1 MLSHIRMKMLLIVI
15 PVLCVVLMLSYN
27 ASVKTAKR
35 LVDHETSERIS
46 AEKEIQKNIIE
57 KNMNDAAEISSVL
70 AVFAGNGCKDY
81 SPDYFINILKPIVQD
96 NQFILGAGIWYEPYA
111 YDKSQKYMGPY
122 VYRDGDRI
130 IPTFDYSNAAYN
142 YFSQDYYALAKKT
155 NNIVWTDMYYDQTIN
170 LYMITCSQPAYDSS
184 GKFIGCVTVDVGL
197 SSMQKFISDY
207 TASHDGTTYI
217 INREGTY
224 LAAESEAAVKVK
236 NSVFNSNN
244 QSYLAAVS
252 EVIINDNGRTS
263 YIKNKQEITLFYKT
277 LNDLGWK
284 IVFEIPENS
293 INKPIGQLSNTFI
306 WIFGLSLLFMSL
318 TVFILT
324 GRIIDHPVKAILIE
338 IKEIGDRSFDQE
350 VSRELVK
357 RTDEFGLI
365 GKSLDE
371 MKQQLKQSNEKLEHS
386 LKENVDS
393 QKQLIL
399 QNQILTERETQM
411 YHSLKYAHSLMEAIP
426 DTVFVI
432 SRDGVFLDCIGDLDH
447 LFFKRERFI
456 GKNITDVMPQSIA
469 KKGRELIDQVFLTGE
484 NQKIEYEW
492 TSARITEYHELRI
505 VKWFDDKAIAIARN
519 ITETHNYIKEI
530 EEISYHDHITGLHN
544 RRYFDQASKELNQ
557 PENYPISVIFAD
569 LNGLKMVN
577 DSFGHEYGDYM
588 LKRFAEILA
597 DSGKKGELIS
607 RVGGDEFAIILRRT
621 ERGET
626 DRYIRELKEKCAKE
640 TINGIELSVS
650 FGYHMIEESGM
661 AIQKAVK
668 LAEDEMYQNKL
679 YEASSRRSKTID
691 IILNTLH
698 EKNPRE
704 EQHSQRV
711 AEICETMAKE
721 MGLPDS
727 DVNKIKA
734 AGLLHDI
741 GKIGIQEEVLNKP
754 GILTDDE
761 YQEVKKH
768 SEIGYRILNTSPNM
782 SEIAEIILCHHERWD
797 GKGYPKGR
805 SKTDIPLFARIITI
819 ADAYD
824 AMTSDRSYRK
834 ALPDSYAKSELIK
847 GSGKQFDP
855 DLVEFFVNHMKGLN

>member
-15 PVLCVVLMLSYN
+15 PVLCVIIMLSYN

-35 LVDHETSERIS
+35 LVDQETSERIS
-46 AEKEIQKNIIE
+46 AEKEIQKNVIE
-57 KNMNDAAEISSVL
+57 KNMNYAAEISRVL
-70 AVFAGNGCKDY
+70 AVFAGNGYKEHSSDY
-81 SPDYFINILKPIVQD
+81 YIQILEPIVRD

-111 YDKSQKYMGPY
+111 YDQSQKYMGPY
-122 VYRDGDRI
+122 VYRDGDQI
-130 IPTFDYSNAAYN
+130 IPTFEYSNSDYD

-155 NNIVWTDMYYDQTIN
+155 NKIVWTDMYYDQTSN
-170 LYMITCSQPAYDSS
+170 LYMITCSQPVIDGN

-207 TASHDGTTYI
+207 ISSHDGTTYI

-224 LAAESEAAVKVK
+224 LAAESEATVKAK
-236 NSVFNSNN
+236 GSVYDSDN
-244 QSYLAAVS
+244 QTYLAAVS
-252 EVIINDNGRTS
+252 EIISNDDGSTS
-263 YIKNKQEITLFYKT
+263 YIRNKKEISLYYKT

-284 IVFEIPENS
+284 IVFEIPESS
-293 INKPIGQLSNTFI
+293 INQPIHQLSNTFI

-324 GRIIDHPVKAILIE
+324 DRIIDRPVKAILRE
-338 IKEIGDRSFDQE
+338 IRDIGERCFDQE
-350 VSRELVK
+350 VSSDLVK
-357 RTDEFGLI
+357 RSDEFGLI

-432 SRDGVFLDCIGDLDH
+432 SKDGVFLDCIGDLDH
-447 LFFKRERFI
+447 LFFKREQFI
-456 GKNITDVMPQSIA
+456 GKSISDVMPHRIA
-469 KKGRELIDQVFLTGE
+469 AKGRELINQVFLTGE

-519 ITETHNYIKEI
+519 ITDTHNYIKEI
-530 EEISYHDHITGLHN
+530 EEISYHDHVTGLYN
-544 RRYFDQASKELNQ
+544 RRYFDQKARELNRA
-557 PENYPISVIFAD
+557 ENYPISVIFSD

-597 DSGKKGELIS
+597 DSGKNGELIS

-621 ERGET
+621 EKGET
-626 DRYIRELKEKCAKE
+626 DLYIRELKEKCAGE

-650 FGYHMIEESGM
+650 FGYHIITDSGM
-661 AIQKAVK
+661 SIQNAVK

-679 YEASSRRSKTID
+679 YEANSRRSKTLD

-711 AEICETMAKE
+711 AEICETMARQ
-721 MGLPDS
+721 MGMPDS
-727 DVNKIKA
+727 DINKIKA

-741 GKIGIQEEVLNKP
+741 GKIGIQEKVLNKP
-754 GILTDDE
+754 GILTEDE
-761 YQEVKKH
+761 FQEIRKH

-782 SEIAEIILCHHERWD
+782 SEIAEIVLCHHERWD

-805 SKTDIPLFARIITI
+805 SKTSIPLFARIITI

-834 ALPDSYAKSELIK
+834 ALSASYAKDELIR
-847 GSGKQFDP
+847 GAGKQFDP
-855 DLVEFFVNHMKGLN
+855 ELVDFFVNHVMGLN

>member
-130 IPTFDYSNAAYN
+130 IPTFDYSIAAYN

-284 IVFEIPENS
+284 IVFEIPESS

-519 ITETHNYIKEI
+519 ITETHNYIKKI

>member
-15 PVLCVVLMLSYN
+15 PVLCMVLILSYN

-57 KNMNDAAEISSVL
+57 KNMNDAAEISRAL

-81 SPDYFINILKPIVQD
+81 SPDYFINILKPIVRD
-96 NQFILGAGIWYEPYA
+96 NQFILGAGFWYEPYA

-130 IPTFDYSNAAYN
+130 IPTFDYSNADYD

-284 IVFEIPENS
+284 IVFEIPESS

-544 RRYFDQASKELNQ
+544 RRYFDQVSKKLNQ
-557 PENYPISVIFAD
+557 SENYPISVIFAD

>member
-284 IVFEIPENS
+284 IVFEIPESS

-519 ITETHNYIKEI
+519 ITETHNYIKKI

>member
-57 KNMNDAAEISSVL
+57 KNMNDAAEISRAL

-96 NQFILGAGIWYEPYA
+96 NQFILGAGFWYEPYA

-130 IPTFDYSNAAYN
+130 IPTFDYSNADYD

-155 NNIVWTDMYYDQTIN
+155 NNIVWTDMYYDQTTN
-170 LYMITCSQPAYDSS
+170 LYMITCSQPVYDSN
-184 GKFIGCVTVDVGL
+184 GKFMGCVTVDVGL

-207 TASHDGTTYI
+207 IASHDGTTYI

-236 NSVFNSNN
+236 SSVFDSNN

-252 EVIINDNGRTS
+252 EVISSDNGRTS
-263 YIKNKQEITLFYKT
+263 YIKNKKEITVFYKT

-284 IVFEIPENS
+284 IVFEIPESS
-293 INKPIGQLSNTFI
+293 INKPIRQLSDTFI
-306 WIFGLSLLFMSL
+306 WIFGISLLFMSL

-324 GRIIDHPVKAILIE
+324 GRIIDHPVKAILRE

-386 LKENVDS
+386 LRENVDS

-411 YHSLKYAHSLMEAIP
+411 YRSLKYAHSLMEAIP

-432 SRDGVFLDCIGDLDH
+432 SQDGVFLDCIGDLDH

-469 KKGRELIDQVFLTGE
+469 AKGRELIDQVFLTGE

-492 TSARITEYHELRI
+492 TTARITEYHELRI

-557 PENYPISVIFAD
+557 SENYPISVIFAD

-626 DRYIRELKEKCAKE
+626 DRYIRRLKEKCSRE

-661 AIQKAVK
+661 PIQKAVK

-711 AEICETMAKE
+711 AEICETMAKQ
-721 MGLPDS
+721 MGMPDS
-727 DVNKIKA
+727 DIKKIKA

-754 GILTDDE
+754 GILTEDE
-761 YQEVKKH
+761 YKEVKKH

-782 SEIAEIILCHHERWD
+782 SEIAEIVLCHHERWD

-834 ALPDSYAKSELIK
+834 ALPAAYAKNELIK

-855 DLVEFFVNHMKGLN
+855 ELVEFFVNHMKGLN

>member
-1 MLSHIRMKMLLIVI
+1 
-15 PVLCVVLMLSYN
+15 
-27 ASVKTAKR
+27 
-35 LVDHETSERIS
+35 
-46 AEKEIQKNIIE
+46 
-57 KNMNDAAEISSVL
+57 
-70 AVFAGNGCKDY
+70 
-81 SPDYFINILKPIVQD
+81 
-96 NQFILGAGIWYEPYA
+96 
-111 YDKSQKYMGPY
+111 MGPY

-284 IVFEIPENS
+284 IVFEIPESS

-519 ITETHNYIKEI
+519 ITETHNYIKKI

>member
-15 PVLCVVLMLSYN
+15 PVLCMVLILSYN

-57 KNMNDAAEISSVL
+57 KNMNDAAEISRAL

-81 SPDYFINILKPIVQD
+81 SPDYFINILKPIVRD
-96 NQFILGAGIWYEPYA
+96 NQFILGAGFWYEPYA

-130 IPTFDYSNAAYN
+130 IPTFDYSNADYD

-284 IVFEIPENS
+284 IVFEIPESS

-519 ITETHNYIKEI
+519 ITETHNYIKKI

>member
-1 MLSHIRMKMLLIVI
+1 
-15 PVLCVVLMLSYN
+15 
-27 ASVKTAKR
+27 
-35 LVDHETSERIS
+35 
-46 AEKEIQKNIIE
+46 
-57 KNMNDAAEISSVL
+57 
-70 AVFAGNGCKDY
+70 
-81 SPDYFINILKPIVQD
+81 
-96 NQFILGAGIWYEPYA
+96 
-111 YDKSQKYMGPY
+111 
-122 VYRDGDRI
+122 
-130 IPTFDYSNAAYN
+130 
-142 YFSQDYYALAKKT
+142 
-155 NNIVWTDMYYDQTIN
+155 
-170 LYMITCSQPAYDSS
+170 
-184 GKFIGCVTVDVGL
+184 
-197 SSMQKFISDY
+197 
-207 TASHDGTTYI
+207 
-217 INREGTY
+217 
-224 LAAESEAAVKVK
+224 
-236 NSVFNSNN
+236 
-244 QSYLAAVS
+244 
-252 EVIINDNGRTS
+252 
-263 YIKNKQEITLFYKT
+263 
-277 LNDLGWK
+277 
-284 IVFEIPENS
+284 
-293 INKPIGQLSNTFI
+293 
-306 WIFGLSLLFMSL
+306 MSL

-519 ITETHNYIKEI
+519 ITETHNYIKKI

>member
-130 IPTFDYSNAAYN
+130 IPTFDYSNADYD

-284 IVFEIPENS
+284 IVFEIPESS

-519 ITETHNYIKEI
+519 ITETHNYIKKI

>member
-15 PVLCVVLMLSYN
+15 PVLCMVLILSYN

-284 IVFEIPENS
+284 IVFEIPESS

-544 RRYFDQASKELNQ
+544 RRYFDQVSKKLNQ
-557 PENYPISVIFAD
+557 SENYPISVIFAD

-588 LKRFAEILA
+588 LKRFAQILA

-621 ERGET
+621 GRGET
-626 DRYIRELKEKCAKE
+626 DRYIRELKEKCTKE

-650 FGYHMIEESGM
+650 FGYHIIKESGIP
-661 AIQKAVK
+661 IQKAVK

>member
-284 IVFEIPENS
+284 IVFEIPESS

-306 WIFGLSLLFMSL
+306 WIFGLSLMFMSL

-324 GRIIDHPVKAILIE
+324 GRIIDHPVKAILRE

-469 KKGRELIDQVFLTGE
+469 AKGRELIDQVFLTGE

-492 TSARITEYHELRI
+492 TTARITEYHELRI

-544 RRYFDQASKELNQ
+544 RRYFDQVSKELNQ

>member
-324 GRIIDHPVKAILIE
+324 VRIIDHPVKAILIE